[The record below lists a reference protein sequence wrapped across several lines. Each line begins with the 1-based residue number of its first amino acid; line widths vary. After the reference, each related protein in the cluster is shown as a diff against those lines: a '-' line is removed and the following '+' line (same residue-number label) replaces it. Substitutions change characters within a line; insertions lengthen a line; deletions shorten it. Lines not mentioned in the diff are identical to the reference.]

1 LSYLHNILFNLLLQN
16 IKRSYMSFKNLL
28 KRGSRVANRP
38 PMASFLHESSLRAVA
53 NSIQQKNKN
62 LDMSHQKSMSVPAHI
77 FSWEYNMNEL
87 EFE

>member
-1 LSYLHNILFNLLLQN
+1 
-16 IKRSYMSFKNLL
+16 MSFKNLL
-28 KRGSRVANRP
+28 KLEPRTANRP
-38 PMASFLHESSLRAVA
+38 PMASFLRESSLRAVV